1 MGPEDPVVHKRNR
14 DTTDDQERFMHL
26 MMPAMIDRL
35 YSPAPDPVC
44 DQVLY
49 IFDSHGVADQ
59 SFRDAQFG
67 PLFGRQFNMTRGT
80 GRTCQV
86 LMDPNCSAANAPI

>member
-35 YSPAPDPVC
+35 YLRQRLIQVC

-49 IFDSHGVADQ
+49 IFDSHGVADK
-59 SFRDAQFG
+59 SLRDTQFG
-67 PLFGRQFNMTRGT
+67 ALFGRQFNVTGGT
-80 GRTCQV
+80 GRPCQGA
-86 LMDPNCSAANAPI
+86 DGP